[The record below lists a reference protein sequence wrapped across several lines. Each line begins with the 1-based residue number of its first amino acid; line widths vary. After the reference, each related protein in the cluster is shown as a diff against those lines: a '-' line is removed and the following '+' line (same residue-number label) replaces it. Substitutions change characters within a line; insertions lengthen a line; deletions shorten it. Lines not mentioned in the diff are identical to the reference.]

1 MMRPAARLGLLIVL
15 TIGGVL
21 PVATF
26 LTVTAA
32 HGMVRFDSY
41 LELQRFLLL
50 ESSCRYNYGTGY
62 GWTAPPTAGPIALA
76 NRFSANSAD
85 SSPVNAL
92 RSHSEHNN
100 HVAGLDGLAPVN
112 PERNWRA
119 RLTDQSWA

>member
-1 MMRPAARLGLLIVL
+1 MMRPAARMGLLIVL

-26 LTVTAA
+26 LTVPAA
-32 HGMVRFDSY
+32 HGMVRFNSY

-76 NRFSANSAD
+76 NRFSAYGAD
-85 SSPVNAL
+85 SSRGQPL
-92 RSHSEHNN
+92 PSHS
-100 HVAGLDGLAPVN
+100 
-112 PERNWRA
+112 A
-119 RLTDQSWA
+119 RQM